1 MVNGRILDRN
11 RWRGRKGLKQRIQ
24 IQPTCPMGLIQA
36 SNKKPSGQIALD
48 VSNSRMNQKLQLRL
62 ANEKP
67 KSELAK

>member
-48 VSNSRMNQKLQLRL
+48 VSNSREIVAESVEGKNQR
-62 ANEKP
+62 A
-67 KSELAK
+67 SWRDC

>member
-24 IQPTCPMGLIQA
+24 IQPTYPMGLIQV

-48 VSNSRMNQKLQLRL
+48 VSNSREIVAESVERKKQR
-62 ANEKP
+62 A
-67 KSELAK
+67 SWRDC

>member
-48 VSNSRMNQKLQLRL
+48 VSNSREIVAESVERKKQR
-62 ANEKP
+62 A
-67 KSELAK
+67 SWRDC

>member
-48 VSNSRMNQKLQLRL
+48 VSNSREIAAESVERKNQR
-62 ANEKP
+62 A
-67 KSELAK
+67 SWRDC

>member
-48 VSNSRMNQKLQLRL
+48 VSNSREIVAESVERKNQR
-62 ANEKP
+62 A
-67 KSELAK
+67 SWRDC